1 MSWFGKLKSGLQ
13 KTSHVLTESIKTIVT
28 YKKLDD
34 AALEELEEQLIMAD
48 FGLSTTD
55 KIIAKLRGHKYGS
68 EVVESGLL
76 QLLADEVAAILAPH
90 AANLEFG
97 HHPHVLMLCGVNG
110 NGKTTTAGKIAMRE
124 VEQGKKVMLVACDT
138 FRAAAVEQLE
148 VWAQR
153 SGAQFVKGEVNAD
166 PASVAYKAVEQAKQ
180 EGVDVVILDTAG
192 RLHNKSHLMDELA
205 KVTRVIKKVL
215 PEAPHDTIL
224 VLDATTGKNAI
235 QQVKAF
241 QDCVAIS
248 GLIVTKLDSTA
259 KGGIIVT
266 LADEFNIKIHAIGV
280 GEGIEDLNSFNP
292 QDLAKMM
299 FGVAK

>member
-1 MSWFGKLKSGLQ
+1 MSWLDKLKSGLQ
-13 KTSHVLTESIKTIVT
+13 KTSNALTESIKTIIT
-28 YKKLDD
+28 HKKLDD
-34 AALEELEEQLIMAD
+34 DALEELEEQLIMAD
-48 FGLSTTD
+48 FGLSTTEKIID
-55 KIIAKLRGHKYGS
+55 KIRRQKYGS
-68 EVVESGLL
+68 EVAESGLL
-76 QLLADEVAAILAPH
+76 QLLADEVTSILAPH
-90 AANLEFG
+90 AAKLEFSN
-97 HHPHVLMLCGVNG
+97 HPHVLMLCGVNG

-124 VEQGKKVMLVACDT
+124 IEQGKKVMLVACDT

-153 SGAQFVKGEVNAD
+153 SGAQFVKGETNAD

-180 EGVDVVILDTAG
+180 TGVDLVILDTAG

-205 KVTRVIKKVL
+205 KITRVVKKVL
-215 PEAPHDTIL
+215 TDAPHDTIL

-241 QDCVAIS
+241 QECAAIS

-266 LADEFNIKIHAIGV
+266 LADEFDTKIYAIGV
-280 GEGIEDLNSFNP
+280 GEAIEDLNSFNP

-299 FGVAK
+299 FGVNE

>member
-1 MSWFGKLKSGLQ
+1 
-13 KTSHVLTESIKTIVT
+13 
-28 YKKLDD
+28 
-34 AALEELEEQLIMAD
+34 
-48 FGLSTTD
+48 
-55 KIIAKLRGHKYGS
+55 
-68 EVVESGLL
+68 
-76 QLLADEVAAILAPH
+76 
-90 AANLEFG
+90 
-97 HHPHVLMLCGVNG
+97 
-110 NGKTTTAGKIAMRE
+110 
-124 VEQGKKVMLVACDT
+124 
-138 FRAAAVEQLE
+138 
-148 VWAQR
+148 
-153 SGAQFVKGEVNAD
+153 
-166 PASVAYKAVEQAKQ
+166 
-180 EGVDVVILDTAG
+180 
-192 RLHNKSHLMDELA
+192 
-205 KVTRVIKKVL
+205 
-215 PEAPHDTIL
+215 L